1 MIENA
6 NLVINI
12 KITSESIEVSLLINF
27 FRFWF
32 NKSLI
37 ISAVVWTLGFVLGSK
52 SDSEFLN

>member
-6 NLVINI
+6 NLEINI